1 LNKLYDHVQ
10 NILLL
15 FIDLRNNV
23 LNKIYNKNNNEILL
37 LINKFQTYSI
47 ILSAMNDTN
56 LILVNYFLNHHIK

>member
-1 LNKLYDHVQ
+1 VQ

>member
-1 LNKLYDHVQ
+1 MQ

-15 FIDLRNNV
+15 FLDLRNNV

-47 ILSAMNDTN
+47 ILLAMDDTN

>member
-1 LNKLYDHVQ
+1 MQ

-15 FIDLRNNV
+15 FLDLRNNV

>member
-1 LNKLYDHVQ
+1 MQ

-47 ILSAMNDTN
+47 ILLAMDDTN